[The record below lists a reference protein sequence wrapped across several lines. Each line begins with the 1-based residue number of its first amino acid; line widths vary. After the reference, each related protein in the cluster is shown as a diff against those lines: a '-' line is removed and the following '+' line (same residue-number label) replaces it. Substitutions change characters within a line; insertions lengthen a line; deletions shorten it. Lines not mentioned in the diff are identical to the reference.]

1 MNPTPPERYQR
12 VKDILQSALERE
24 PADQPR
30 FLAEAC
36 SGDEALQRE
45 VESLLAYQSRHQA
58 FIETRA
64 EDAAARLEQ
73 HDPSALEGQRI
84 GVYRIVREI
93 GRGGMG
99 AVYLAERDDD
109 QYQHQVAIK
118 LVKRGMDSELVIRR
132 FKNERQIL
140 ANLTHPNIAGL
151 LDGGT
156 TDEGLPYFVLEYVS
170 GTPIDVYC
178 DAHQLGVV
186 DRLKLFR
193 TVCAA
198 VQYAHSNLV
207 VHRDLKPGN
216 ILVTVDGTPKL
227 LDFGIAKLLDVD
239 RSSDLTEMTLA
250 GRPMTPE
257 YASPE
262 QARGDAVTIASDV
275 YSLGVVLYE
284 LLTGCRPYRFR
295 SRLPHDISRV
305 ICEEQPAKP
314 STAVSRAA
322 DAPTESSA
330 VPAAPST
337 AHGISRKR
345 GVEPNKLKRQ
355 LRGDLD
361 NLVLMA
367 MRKEPER
374 RYASVEQL
382 SEDIQR
388 YIERKPLRARRDTF
402 MYRSGKFVERNR
414 LGVAAAAVIVLL
426 LIGGIVTTTR
436 AARRAERR
444 FNDVRTLAN
453 SFVFEFHDA
462 IKDLQGA
469 TPARE
474 LVVRR
479 ALQYLDSLSQEA
491 RGDGSLQLELAAA
504 YVKIGDV
511 QGNHNFS
518 NLGDTAGATASYRKA
533 VDILEASVA
542 ANPAAAQA
550 RRDLSV
556 SYVKLGDMALQ
567 AGDAATAL
575 ASYSKALEASEALRV
590 TAPSDLDVR
599 RTVAFSHHKVGNAL
613 SANGDVTRSLE
624 HHRSALALRKAI
636 LTEMPSDVRA
646 NREVAISNA
655 RISRLLR
662 DRGDLAAALD
672 HARMGMSISEKL
684 VAAQPENAEARRD
697 LGIDYQDLG
706 LIQIKM
712 GDFAGAIEHFRKSLA
727 MDEAALAADPR
738 NAGAQRD
745 VAFGHSQIG
754 DVLTLRGDYAGA
766 GESYRKSV
774 ALLDALSAAD
784 PSNIELPS
792 EAAAVYSVLGDVL
805 LKAGD
810 TMGAAQS
817 YRKAL
822 SIREAAARVTG
833 ASEVTQATV
842 AESLVQLGALYASL
856 GSNESLPAFSRRDHW
871 RAAKSW
877 YQRALDTVAAIGKRT
892 ASPPANAP
900 APEEIRR
907 RLDACDAA
915 LAKL

>member
-1 MNPTPPERYQR
+1 MNPIPPARWQR
-12 VKDILQSALERE
+12 VKEIVQSALERQ
-24 PADQPR
+24 PADQSL

-36 SGDEALQRE
+36 SGDEALRRE
-45 VESLLAYQSRHQA
+45 VESLLAYRSRQEG
-58 FIETRA
+58 FIETVPGDVA
-64 EDAAARLEQ
+64 E
-73 HDPSALEGQRI
+73 HHPSELEGHRI
-84 GVYRIVREI
+84 GPYRIVREI

-99 AVYLAERDDD
+99 AVYLAERDDE
-109 QYQHQVAIK
+109 QYRHQVAIK
-118 LVKRGMDSELVIRR
+118 LVKRGMDSDLVIRR

-140 ANLTHPNIAGL
+140 ANLTHPNIAAL

-156 TDEGLPYFVLEYVS
+156 TDDGLPYFVLEYVS
-170 GTPIDVYC
+170 GTAIDVYC
-178 DAHQLGVV
+178 DARQLTIVE
-186 DRLKLFR
+186 RLKLFR

-198 VQYAHSNLV
+198 VQYAHSNLI

-216 ILVTVDGTPKL
+216 ILVTDGGTPKL

-262 QARGDAVTIASDV
+262 QARGEPVTIASDV

-295 SRLPHDISRV
+295 SRLPQDISRV

-314 STAVSRAA
+314 STAVSRAP
-322 DAPTESSA
+322 DAPTVRADSA
-330 VPAAPST
+330 AAPSA

-345 GVEPNKLKRQ
+345 GVEPGKLKRQ

-388 YIERKPLRARRDTF
+388 YIDRRPIRARRDTF
-402 MYRSGKFVERNR
+402 TYRSSRFIARNR
-414 LGVAAAAVIVLL
+414 LAVAAATLILVI
-426 LIGGIVTTTR
+426 LIGGIIATTR

-444 FNDVRTLAN
+444 FNDVRALAN

-491 RGDGSLQLELAAA
+491 RGDRSLQMELAAA

-533 VDILEASVA
+533 VDILEATVA
-542 ANPAAAQA
+542 ADPSGAQP
-550 RRDLSV
+550 RRNLSV
-556 SYVKLGDMALQ
+556 SYIKLGDMALQ
-567 AGDAATAL
+567 AGDAAAAL
-575 ASYSKALEASEALRV
+575 ANYSKALERSEALGT
-590 TAPSDLDVR
+590 TAPVAADVR
-599 RTVAFSHHKVGNAL
+599 RTIALSHHKVGNAL
-613 SANGDVTRSLE
+613 SANGDVTRALE
-624 HHRSALALRKAI
+624 HHRKALALRQAL
-636 LTEMPSDVRA
+636 LTEMPTDVSA
-646 NREVAISNA
+646 KREVAISYA

-662 DRGDLAAALD
+662 EQGDLAGALE
-672 HARMGMSISEKL
+672 HSRQGMAISEQL
-684 VAAQPENAEARRD
+684 VATQPDNAEARRD

-706 LIQIKM
+706 LIQVKM
-712 GDFAGAIEHFRKSLA
+712 GDFTGALEHFRKSLA
-727 MDEAALAADPR
+727 MDQAMLAADPR

-754 DVLTLRGDYAGA
+754 DVLSLQKDYAGA
-766 GESYRKSV
+766 GESYRKSL
-774 ALLDALSAAD
+774 ALFEALSAAD
-784 PSNIELPS
+784 PSNMELPS
-792 EAAAVYSVLGDVL
+792 EAAAVHSVLGDVL

-810 TMGAAQS
+810 PMGAAQS

-822 SIREAAARVTG
+822 SIRETAARVTG
-833 ASEVTQATV
+833 ASEVTHASV

-856 GSNESLPAFSRRDHW
+856 GSNQSLPAFARRDHW
-871 RAAKSW
+871 RAARSW
-877 YQRALDTVAAIGKRT
+877 YQRALDVVVAIGKRT
-892 ASPPANAP
+892 SALPASTPPV
-900 APEEIRR
+900 EEIRR

-915 LAKL
+915 LASL